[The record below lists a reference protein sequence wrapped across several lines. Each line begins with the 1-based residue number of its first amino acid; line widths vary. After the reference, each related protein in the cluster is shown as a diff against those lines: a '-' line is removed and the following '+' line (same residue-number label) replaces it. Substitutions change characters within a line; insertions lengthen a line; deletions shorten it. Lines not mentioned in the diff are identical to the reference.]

1 MATLHEDAEGVCSE
15 AEEAL
20 RLSAVERLDEFR
32 KRLDDANGPDERDAV
47 HQTIADELAAL
58 HTNLAGCAAALLSTR
73 LRPPRQSNAWKTL
86 LAVCKSDPA
95 SRNGADAAVC
105 LRLSAQV
112 AAHWGASVVQ
122 RYAWASRAR
131 SFLERLWSVAR
142 FHEEWEDAVGYLNAV
157 LVLRQEL
164 VLSGRL
170 SASTR
175 TWQTIGHEAEKGAPR
190 LRYSPVTAAD
200 LKNVMD
206 WSKDGFLKLGGR
218 VVESLEEAE
227 RTVTHW
233 TTATADTIQLCDG
246 SYLSDRPHGLWTRCM
261 IARDSAGLVVREDT
275 LQQPPRRTHLS
286 QKKPAKR
293 PRLDGDV
300 TAVSLSPARS
310 DIPEEIHGN
319 QSYEF
324 SVNSPLAA
332 WPTGGSNTDQTA
344 LKLGDGQKSLQ
355 SSKSGVRLQSQA
367 NEEQEDGGEIESN
380 DSDSGESRDYP
391 VDDVRS
397 EGADSDDE
405 IGLHAMQT
413 VANST
418 ASSLSEDDI
427 DLSSDRERSED
438 PSTPGSVQTE
448 ISAHSPGDEDDQDDG
463 TDDDETQDQTSPRS
477 EDVGNVGDRADAHS
491 LDCPLC
497 VGRCKAGF
505 VPNIVTSHGENHTH
519 RATQLRL
526 KAFEQVHAIY
536 ELISERSGTDLKSRV
551 LKKWA
556 SPTHIASVFFDPDEY
571 GLSTATRENADVWY
585 LTAQRLQA
593 YGRDG
598 IVLDR
603 SVVIKGAV
611 RDAGWLTWD
620 DCYKQLRSKLTGRSL
635 QVRSAVTHVLEDI
648 DGDDF
653 IEMLPAPESA
663 LNALD
668 LPGLIRGDRP
678 AFTLLP
684 QYRLLEDLVCSEAW
698 DDAKKQVTTK
708 ELDLYG
714 CLSFNI
720 LGLRGAFSGA
730 HLDALNGTWVRA
742 FCGRKAW
749 MFVPPDQVEED
760 DLRRLARDGD
770 EYDPRGK
777 ARTLIIEADEVLL
790 LPPGAKIIHAV
801 LTTETSLMEGGMLW
815 DDSRILQILSNM
827 LWIAKNQ
834 QATNEAWP
842 NQIQAV
848 IRQLDRAVVSDPER
862 FAGRGRDG
870 QEFVREYEKL
880 SQAIKDLPCKCLSR
894 CGRRC
899 PCKIDQR
906 RCTPECNSHAGRLLA
921 CYKEK

>member
-1 MATLHEDAEGVCSE
+1 MAALHEDAEGVCSE

-73 LRPPRQSNAWKTL
+73 LRPPKQSSAWKAL

-142 FHEEWEDAVGYLNAV
+142 VHEEWEDAVGYLNAV

-206 WSKDGFLKLGGR
+206 WTKDGFLKLGGR
-218 VVESLEEAE
+218 VVENLEEAE

-261 IARDSAGLVVREDT
+261 IACDPAGLVVREDT
-275 LQQPPRRTHLS
+275 LQQPPRRTQFG
-286 QKKPAKR
+286 QKRPAKR
-293 PRLDGDV
+293 PRLDGDM
-300 TAVSLSPARS
+300 TAISLSSARNDVS
-310 DIPEEIHGN
+310 EEIHGN
-319 QSYEF
+319 EDF
-324 SVNSPLAA
+324 DCSVSSPLAV
-332 WPTGGSNTDQTA
+332 WPTEGSSTDQTP
-344 LKLGDGQKSLQ
+344 LKLGEGQQSLL
-355 SSKSGVRLQSQA
+355 SGEPSVGLQFRA
-367 NEEQEDGGEIESN
+367 DEEQTDGDEIESN
-380 DSDSGESRDYP
+380 DSDSGESLDDP
-391 VDDVRS
+391 ADDVRS
-397 EGADSDDE
+397 EGADSDDD
-405 IGLHAMQT
+405 IGPHAVQAA
-413 VANST
+413 ANST
-418 ASSLSEDDI
+418 ASSLSEDDV
-427 DLSSDRERSED
+427 DMSSDRERSED
-438 PSTPGSVQTE
+438 PSTPGTAQTE
-448 ISAHSPGDEDDQDDG
+448 VSAHSPVDEDDQDDG
-463 TDDDETQDQTSPRS
+463 TDDNETQGEKSPQS
-477 EDVGNVGDRADAHS
+477 DDVANTGDRADAHS

-497 VGRCKAGF
+497 PGRCKAGF
-505 VPNIVTSHGENHTH
+505 VPNIVTSHDEKH
-519 RATQLRL
+519 RQRAIQLRL
-526 KAFEQVHAIY
+526 KAFEQIHAIY
-536 ELISERSGTDLKSRV
+536 ELILESSGTDVKSHI

-556 SPTHIASVFFDPDEY
+556 SPTHIASVFFDPDEH
-571 GLSTATRENADVWY
+571 GLSTASRENADAWY

-593 YGRDG
+593 YGKDG
-598 IVLDR
+598 IVLNR
-603 SVVIKGAV
+603 PVVIKGAV

-635 QVRSAVTHVLEDI
+635 QVRSAVTHLLEDI

-653 IEMLPAPESA
+653 LEMLPAPESA

-684 QYRLLEDLVCSEAW
+684 HYRLLEDLVCSEAW
-698 DDAKKQVTTK
+698 NDAKKQVTTK

-730 HLDALNGTWVRA
+730 HLDVLNGTWVRA

-749 MFVPPDQVEED
+749 MFVPPDQVEEN

-770 EYDPRGK
+770 DYDPRGK

-801 LTTETSLMEGGMLW
+801 LTTKTSLMEGGMLW
-815 DDSRILQILSNM
+815 DDSRILEILCNM
-827 LWIAKNQ
+827 LWMAKNQ

-862 FAGRGRDG
+862 FAGGEWDP
-870 QEFVREYEKL
+870 QDFVREYEKL
-880 SQAIKDLPCKCLSR
+880 SREIKDLPCKCSSR

-899 PCKIDQR
+899 PCKTDR
-906 RCTPECNSHAGRLLA
+906 RRRTPECNSHAGRLLA
-921 CYKEK
+921 CCKEK